1 MSRNANRGRQ
11 AFAAFIGTIAMI
23 VIIGTGMFFAFTFN
37 GNRTIID
44 TKFYYDYAIVRLADG
59 SVIEGKVDTW
69 LDYEGEQIQVTI
81 NGETWL
87 VHSANLSLRA
97 R

>member
-1 MSRNANRGRQ
+1 MGKAT
-11 AFAAFIGTIAMI
+11 FVVLICVI
-23 VIIGTGMFFAFTFN
+23 VSLGISILFTSI

-44 TKFYYDYAIVRLADG
+44 TKFYYDYAIVQLADG
-59 SVIEGKVDTW
+59 SVIKGKVDSW
-69 LDYEGEQIQVTI
+69 RDYEGEQIQITI

>member
-1 MSRNANRGRQ
+1 MRRRSIVKPLVLLIVGSMLMIGVFVG
-11 AFAAFIGTIAMI
+11 AFAFH
-23 VIIGTGMFFAFTFN
+23 TFN
-37 GNRTIID
+37 GNRTLID
-44 TKFYYDYAIVRLADG
+44 TKFYYDYAIVQLADG
-59 SVIEGKVDTW
+59 SVIKGKVDNW

-87 VHSANLSLRA
+87 VHSANLSLCA

>member
-1 MSRNANRGRQ
+1 MRRKSIMLPLVTLIVGSILM
-11 AFAAFIGTIAMI
+11 IGT
-23 VIIGTGMFFAFTFN
+23 FAFQTFN
-37 GNRTIID
+37 GNRTLID
-44 TKFYYDYAIVRLADG
+44 TKFYYDYAIIQLANG
-59 SVIEGKVDTW
+59 SVIEGKVDSW
-69 LDYEGEQIQVTI
+69 RDYEGEQIQVTI

>member
-1 MSRNANRGRQ
+1 MRKTVASIFATIIVVSII
-11 AFAAFIGTIAMI
+11 AFGAIMI
-23 VIIGTGMFFAFTFN
+23 QTFV

-44 TKFYYDYAIVRLADG
+44 TKFYYDYAIVQLANG
-59 SVIEGKVDTW
+59 EVIEGKVDSW
-69 LDYEGEQIQVTI
+69 RDYEGEQLQLTI

-87 VHSANLSLRA
+87 VHSANVSLRA

>member
-1 MSRNANRGRQ
+1 MGKAT
-11 AFAAFIGTIAMI
+11 FVVLICVI
-23 VIIGTGMFFAFTFN
+23 VSLGISILFTSI

-44 TKFYYDYAIVRLADG
+44 TKFYYDYAIVQLADG
-59 SVIEGKVDTW
+59 SVIEGKVDSW
-69 LDYEGEQIQVTI
+69 RDYEGEQIQITI

-97 R
+97 RYFEKYKKF

>member
-1 MSRNANRGRQ
+1 MGKDT
-11 AFAAFIGTIAMI
+11 FVAFICVFMVIAL
-23 VIIGTGMFFAFTFN
+23 IITGSFFVFN

-44 TKFYYDYAIVRLADG
+44 TKFYYDYAIVQLANG
-59 SVIEGKVDTW
+59 EVIEGKVNSW
-69 LDYEGEQIQVTI
+69 RDYEGEQLQLTI

-87 VHSANLSLRA
+87 VHSANVSLRA

>member
-1 MSRNANRGRQ
+1 MRSKTAANI
-11 AFAAFIGTIAMI
+11 FATFVVIGI
-23 VIIGTGMFFAFTFN
+23 VAFFAFIAQTFI

-44 TKFYYDYAIVRLADG
+44 TKFYYDYAIVQLADG

-69 LDYEGEQIQVTI
+69 RDYEGEQIQVTI

-87 VHSANLSLRA
+87 IHSANISLRA
-97 R
+97 H

>member
-1 MSRNANRGRQ
+1 MRRKSIVLPLVTLIVGSMLMIG
-11 AFAAFIGTIAMI
+11 AFVFQ
-23 VIIGTGMFFAFTFN
+23 TFN
-37 GNRTIID
+37 GNRTLID
-44 TKFYYDYAIVRLADG
+44 TKFYYDYAIVQLADG
-59 SVIEGKVDTW
+59 SVIEGKVDSW
-69 LDYEGEQIQVTI
+69 RDYEGEQIQVTI

>member
-1 MSRNANRGRQ
+1 MRRNNSGLGGFVVMILVAAI
-11 AFAAFIGTIAMI
+11 AFGAVAFQ
-23 VIIGTGMFFAFTFN
+23 TFN
-37 GNRTIID
+37 GNRTLID
-44 TKFYYDYAIVRLADG
+44 TKFYYDYAIVQLADG

-69 LDYEGEQIQVTI
+69 RDYEGEQIQVTI

>member
-1 MSRNANRGRQ
+1 MRKTAANIFATIIVVSAI
-11 AFAAFIGTIAMI
+11 AFGAI
-23 VIIGTGMFFAFTFN
+23 MFQTFV

-44 TKFYYDYAIVRLADG
+44 TKFYYDYAIVQLANG
-59 SVIEGKVDTW
+59 EVIEGKVDSW
-69 LDYEGEQIQVTI
+69 RDYEGEQLQLTI

-87 VHSANLSLRA
+87 VHSANVSLRA

>member
-1 MSRNANRGRQ
+1 MGKDT
-11 AFAAFIGTIAMI
+11 FVAFICVITVIAII
-23 VIIGTGMFFAFTFN
+23 VTGSFFVFN

-44 TKFYYDYAIVRLADG
+44 TKFYYDYAIVQLANG
-59 SVIEGKVDTW
+59 EIIEGKVDSW
-69 LDYEGEQIQVTI
+69 RDYEGEQLQLTI

-87 VHSANLSLRA
+87 VHSANVSLRA

>member
-1 MSRNANRGRQ
+1 MGKAT
-11 AFAAFIGTIAMI
+11 FVVLICVI
-23 VIIGTGMFFAFTFN
+23 VSLGISILFTSI

-44 TKFYYDYAIVRLADG
+44 TKFYYDYAIVQLADG
-59 SVIEGKVDTW
+59 SVIEGKVDSW
-69 LDYEGEQIQVTI
+69 RDYEGEQIQITI

>member
-1 MSRNANRGRQ
+1 MRRNNSGLGGFVVMILVAAI
-11 AFAAFIGTIAMI
+11 AFGAVAFQ
-23 VIIGTGMFFAFTFN
+23 TFN
-37 GNRTIID
+37 GNRTLID
-44 TKFYYDYAIVRLADG
+44 TKFYYDYAIVQLADG

-69 LDYEGEQIQVTI
+69 RDYEGEQIQVTI

-87 VHSANLSLRA
+87 VHSVNLSLRA

>member
-1 MSRNANRGRQ
+1 MRKTTANIFATVIVVGII
-11 AFAAFIGTIAMI
+11 AFGAIMI
-23 VIIGTGMFFAFTFN
+23 QTFV

-44 TKFYYDYAIVRLADG
+44 TKFYYDYAIVQLANG
-59 SVIEGKVDTW
+59 EVIEGKVDSW
-69 LDYEGEQIQVTI
+69 RDYEGEQLQLTI

-87 VHSANLSLRA
+87 VHSANVSLRA

>member
-1 MSRNANRGRQ
+1 MRKVVATFIVVGVL
-11 AFAAFIGTIAMI
+11 AFVA
-23 VIIGTGMFFAFTFN
+23 VMFQTFV

-44 TKFYYDYAIVRLADG
+44 TKFYYDYAIVQLANGD
-59 SVIEGKVDTW
+59 VIEGKVDSW
-69 LDYEGEQIQVTI
+69 RDYEGEQLQVTI

-87 VHSANLSLRA
+87 VHSANVSLRA

>member
-1 MSRNANRGRQ
+1 MSKDTFVAL
-11 AFAAFIGTIAMI
+11 ICVILLIASLGVGI
-23 VIIGTGMFFAFTFN
+23 FFPFN
-37 GNRTIID
+37 GNRTLID
-44 TKFYYDYAIVRLADG
+44 TKFYYDYAIIRLADG

>member
-1 MSRNANRGRQ
+1 MRKTAANIFATIIVVSAI
-11 AFAAFIGTIAMI
+11 AFGAI
-23 VIIGTGMFFAFTFN
+23 MFQTFV

-44 TKFYYDYAIVRLADG
+44 TKFYYDYAIVQLANG
-59 SVIEGKVDTW
+59 EIIEGKVDSW
-69 LDYEGEQIQVTI
+69 RDYEGEQLQLTI

-87 VHSANLSLRA
+87 VHSANVSLRA

>member
-1 MSRNANRGRQ
+1 MRSKTAANI
-11 AFAAFIGTIAMI
+11 FATFVVIGI
-23 VIIGTGMFFAFTFN
+23 VAFFAFIAQIFI

-44 TKFYYDYAIVRLADG
+44 TKFYYDYAIVQLADG

-69 LDYEGEQIQVTI
+69 RDYEGEQIQVTI

-87 VHSANLSLRA
+87 VHSANISLRA
-97 R
+97 H

>member
-1 MSRNANRGRQ
+1 MGKDTLV
-11 AFAAFIGTIAMI
+11 AFICVILVI
-23 VIIGTGMFFAFTFN
+23 VSLGIGILFTFI

-44 TKFYYDYAIVRLADG
+44 TKFYYDYAIVQLADG
-59 SVIEGKVDTW
+59 SVIKGKVDSW
-69 LDYEGEQIQVTI
+69 RDYEGEQIQITI

-87 VHSANLSLRA
+87 VHSANVSLRA

>member
-1 MSRNANRGRQ
+1 MGKNT
-11 AFAAFIGTIAMI
+11 FVAFIGILMVI
-23 VIIGTGMFFAFTFN
+23 VITGTIFFTFN
-37 GNRTIID
+37 GNRMIID
-44 TKFYYDYAIVRLADG
+44 TKFYYDYAIVQLADG
-59 SVIEGKVDTW
+59 SVIEGKVDSW
-69 LDYEGEQIQVTI
+69 HDYEGEQIQITI

>member
-1 MSRNANRGRQ
+1 MQRRRSMVRPLVMLIVGSMLMIGVFVGAV
-11 AFAAFIGTIAMI
+11 AFQ
-23 VIIGTGMFFAFTFN
+23 TFN
-37 GNRTIID
+37 GNRTLID
-44 TKFYYDYAIVRLADG
+44 TKFYYDYAIVQLADG
-59 SVIEGKVDTW
+59 SVIEGKVDNW
-69 LDYEGEQIQVTI
+69 CDYEGEQIQVTI

>member
-1 MSRNANRGRQ
+1 MRKTAASIFATIIVVSIV
-11 AFAAFIGTIAMI
+11 AFGAIMI
-23 VIIGTGMFFAFTFN
+23 QTFV

-44 TKFYYDYAIVRLADG
+44 TKFYYDYAIVQLADG
-59 SVIEGKVDTW
+59 NVIEGKVDSW
-69 LDYEGEQIQVTI
+69 RDYEGEQLQLTI

-87 VHSANLSLRA
+87 VHSANVSLRA